1 MGQSPEESR
10 DPDGVEQA
18 SEAEA
23 GEPRESGAAATRA
36 ILESS
41 ESHMLDEQ
49 QLDERDR
56 NFGERR
62 KPMGPPL
69 DDSGAEESEAR
80 EEEGGEAPVD
90 AEPIDPGEPDEA

>member
-1 MGQSPEESR
+1 MVQSPEESR
-10 DPDGVEQA
+10 DPDGVEQP

-23 GEPRESGAAATRA
+23 GEPSESGAAATRA
-36 ILESS
+36 ILESP

-56 NFGERR
+56 GFGEKR

-69 DDSGAEESEAR
+69 EDEDRDSEAR
-80 EEEGGEAPVD
+80 EEEGGED
-90 AEPIDPGEPDEA
+90 IDDLQPIDPDEPEEA